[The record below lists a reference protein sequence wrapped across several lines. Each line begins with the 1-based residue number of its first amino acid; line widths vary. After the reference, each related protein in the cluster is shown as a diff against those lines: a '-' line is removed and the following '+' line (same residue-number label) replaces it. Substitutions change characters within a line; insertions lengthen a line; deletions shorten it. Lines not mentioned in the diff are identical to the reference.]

1 MNGVVF
7 RLADLAAHAGA
18 ELLGDGEVR
27 ITHADT
33 IQDATK
39 GAICFLANSKYRHY
53 LSKTEASAVIL
64 SREDAAYSRTAG
76 LISDN
81 PYLTYARVASLL
93 YPVSDVAGGVHIS
106 AVISASANVDPDAW
120 VGPCAVIGENVQ
132 IRSGVRIGPGCVV
145 DDDSFIGENSRL
157 VANVTI
163 CSGTV
168 IGKRV
173 LIHPGAVIGSD
184 GFGNANDQGA
194 WVKVP
199 QIGIARI
206 GDDVEIGANTTI
218 DRGSLRDTVIA
229 DGVRLDNQIQ
239 IAHNVRIGEHTAI
252 AGCAGVAGS
261 TSIGRYCTLGGGVGL
276 SGHLEIGDNV
286 HFSGQ
291 TLVTRS
297 FKEPGYYSGNLP
309 AVPNGEWR
317 KTIARIRRLE
327 NVMQRLSALEKQ
339 VLADKSE
346 NNSDDQA

>member
-1 MNGVVF
+1 MNSEVF
-7 RLADLAAHAGA
+7 RLADLAARVGA

-33 IQDATK
+33 IQDATE

-53 LSKTEASAVIL
+53 LPTTGASAVIL
-64 SREDAAYSRTAG
+64 RREDAAQAQVAG

-93 YPVSDVAGGVHIS
+93 YPVADMAGGVHAS
-106 AVISASANVDPDAW
+106 AVVDPDARIDPSAW
-120 VGPCAVIGENVQ
+120 VGPCAVIGKNVELQ
-132 IRSGVRIGPGCVV
+132 AGVRIGPGCVV
-145 DDDSFIGENSRL
+145 EDASVIGEHSRL

-184 GFGNANDQGA
+184 GFGNANDRGA

-199 QIGIARI
+199 QIGIVRV
-206 GDDVEIGANTTI
+206 GDDVEIGANTTV
-218 DRGSLRDTVIA
+218 DRGALRDTVIGE
-229 DGVRLDNQIQ
+229 GVRLDNQIQ
-239 IAHNVRIGEHTAI
+239 IAHNVQIGAHTAI
-252 AGCAGVAGS
+252 AGCAGIAGS
-261 TSIGRYCTLGGGVGL
+261 TSIGKYCTLGGGVGI

-291 TLVTRS
+291 SLVTRS

-309 AVPNGEWR
+309 AVPNSDWR

-327 NVMQRLSALEKQ
+327 SVMQRLSALEKQ
-339 VLADKSE
+339 VMNQNTDNDAAEQD
-346 NNSDDQA
+346 

>member
-1 MNGVVF
+1 MSGVVF
-7 RLADLAAHAGA
+7 RLGDLAARVGA
-18 ELLGDGEVR
+18 ELRGDGEVR
-27 ITHADT
+27 ITHVDT
-33 IQDATK
+33 IQDATA
-39 GAICFLANSKYRHY
+39 GAICFLANSKYRQY
-53 LSKTEASAVIL
+53 LQNTGASAVIL
-64 SREDAAYSRTAG
+64 GREDAAHSPVAG
-76 LISDN
+76 LISEN

-93 YPVSDVAGGVHIS
+93 YPVDDVIGGVHAS
-106 AVISASANVDPDAW
+106 AVIADSAKVHPKAW
-120 VGPCAVIGENVQ
+120 VGPCAVIGAHAEIQ
-132 IRSGVRIGPGCVV
+132 SGVRIGPGCVV
-145 DDDSFIGENSRL
+145 DEQSIIGEQSRL
-157 VANVTI
+157 VANVTV
-163 CSGTV
+163 CSGTI

-199 QIGIARI
+199 QIGIVRI

-229 DGVRLDNQIQ
+229 KGVRLDNQIQ
-239 IAHNVRIGEHTAI
+239 IAHNVQIGEHTAI

-261 TSIGRYCTLGGGVGL
+261 TTIGKYCTLGGGVGL

-327 NVMQRLSALEKQ
+327 SVMRRLNALEMQ
-339 VLADKSE
+339 VFTDQGDKDK
-346 NNSDDQA
+346 DDQD